1 MHETDF
7 LHEHAAMTEA
17 ERAAIARTIWNE
29 ENVEFKTVGIDIGSS
44 TSHLLFAKVAL
55 QRQSQG
61 LSSRFVVI
69 GREIVWRSPILL
81 TPFLPDG
88 TIDAQALGEFV
99 RRCYR
104 AAGFAQSEIDSGA
117 VILTGEAIKR
127 KNARAIDELFAEQ
140 AGKFV
145 CATAGHKLECRLAA
159 HGSGAVALSKAR
171 DACILHA
178 DAGGGTT
185 KLALIDRGV
194 IVGLSAFAVGGR
206 LIATDAEGAWTR
218 VDQPAQAV
226 ADDLGLK
233 LSPQALA
240 DPVLRRKIAQ
250 RLARVAADF
259 ILDAPLDRLGQSLLL
274 TERLPRACAPTGI
287 TFSGGVAEY
296 MFGHE
301 EQEFGDIAKLFA
313 AELAGELSR
322 RSALPLI
329 DPGQRIRATVI
340 GASQFT
346 VQVSGKTIY
355 LPDPYVLPV
364 HNVPVVRVGLDSAG
378 AIDPQRLAAAIRAG
392 VDEIDLERNPQR
404 GDRLFLAGRPGT
416 FAPQGGGRG
425 YFARAVAGSGADQAP
440 AVDDRR
446 RYRKNTRPAPASR
459 ARLAGENRL
468 HRRHGVAG
476 ARLRRC
482 RRADRPARRRAGG
495 DQVPIVRIAFTF
507 RHSGAPPI
515 SGLPEIGTL
524 DPSRQQPTW
533 MAASPESISAN
544 AGGMDSGSSLRAAP
558 E

>member
-17 ERAAIARTIWNE
+17 ERQAIARSIWSQ
-29 ENVEFKTVGIDIGSS
+29 ENIEFKTVGIDIGSS

-88 TIDAQALGEFV
+88 TIDAGALGDFV

-104 AAGFAQSEIDSGA
+104 DGGFTQAEVDGGA

-178 DAGGGTT
+178 DVGGGTT

-206 LIATDAEGAWTR
+206 LVATDAGGTWSR
-218 VDQPAQAV
+218 IDQSAELV
-226 ADDLGLK
+226 AADLGIAV
-233 LSPQALA
+233 SPQVLA
-240 DPVLRRKIAQ
+240 DSAVRQKIAQ
-250 RLARVAADF
+250 RLAAVAADF
-259 ILDAPLDRLGQSLLL
+259 ILDAPLDRLGEALLL
-274 TERLPRACAPTGI
+274 TERLPRGHAPTAI

-301 EQEFGDIAKLFA
+301 QAEFGDIAKLLA
-313 AELAGELSR
+313 AGLAGELSR

-364 HNVPVVRVGLDSAG
+364 HNVPVVHADLPS
-378 AIDPQRLAAAIRAG
+378 AIDPARLAAAIRAG
-392 VDEIDLERNPQR
+392 IDEVDLDRNPHVAIAFSWR
-404 GDRLFLAGRPGT
+404 GDPEHSRLKA
-416 FAPQGGGRG
+416 
-425 YFARAVAGSGADQAP
+425 
-440 AVDDRR
+440 
-446 RYRKNTRPAPASR
+446 
-459 ARLAGENRL
+459 AGEGILHALAPLQERIKLLLLMIDGDVGKTLGRLL
-468 HRRHGVAG
+468 HRELAWPGKIVSIDGVELQELDYVDVG
-476 ARLRRC
+476 EL
-482 RRADRPARRRAGG
+482 
-495 DQVPIVRIAFTF
+495 I
-507 RHSGAPPI
+507 APPGVVPVVI
-515 SGLPEIGTL
+515 K
-524 DPSRQQPTW
+524 
-533 MAASPESISAN
+533 
-544 AGGMDSGSSLRAAP
+544 SLLFA
-558 E
+558 